1 MRGFVAATVFGAM
14 SAAFAA
20 DKLPIMGYD
29 GFSATASDLE
39 IRYMEAKEC
48 GLTALMQGFGTAE
61 QARNCLDLAQR
72 AGIKL
77 LFSNRKLF
85 EADGS
90 QFAAAVKD
98 HPALMAY
105 YVRDEPSVN
114 DFDNLGRAVRLI
126 QAVDSV
132 HPSIVN
138 WFGRVDRMQ
147 YWYKVPTFEEYIG
160 QFIEKVPTPILSFDQ
175 YPVLNPG
182 LFPTPT
188 FRPATGDCH
197 LQTNWYHSLETVLD
211 TSKRTGRPYWAF
223 AISCALRHK
232 PGNDYPIAT
241 EGHLRLQQNSNL
253 AYGAQGLWY
262 YNYCVDPKNPGKM
275 FSQGR
280 PLAPD
285 GKRSTV
291 YERMRRVNRELQAR
305 AVVFLGAKVE
315 KVRHTGVPW
324 PGEGTRLTGKFL
336 PPGTVRLATDDLPK
350 WVKSLET
357 PDGGAVVSRLTNGG
371 NECLAVVNRSPDKEL
386 TLKIGLAPGVK
397 RIRDDGTVVD
407 ASLYSSEYWMDP
419 GAMEIFCFKQT
430 GKEQLK

>member
-1 MRGFVAATVFGAM
+1 MRRIAVVGVLGAM
-14 SAAFAA
+14 FAAFAGEE
-20 DKLPIMGYD
+20 LPIMGYS
-29 GFSATASDLE
+29 GFPSTAANIE
-39 IRYMEAKEC
+39 MRYSEAKEC
-48 GLTALMQGFGTAE
+48 GLTALMQGFGNAA
-61 QARNCLDLAQR
+61 QARKCLDMAQR

-77 LFSNRKLF
+77 LLSNRKLF

-90 QFAAAVKD
+90 QLAAAVKD

-105 YVRDEPSVN
+105 YVRDEPSVD
-114 DFDNLGRAVRLI
+114 DFANLGRAVRVI
-126 QAVDSV
+126 QAADPV
-132 HPSIVN
+132 HPCIVN

-147 YWYKVPTFEEYIG
+147 HWYHVPTFEEYVN

-182 LFPTPT
+182 LFPTAT

-211 TSKRTGRPYWAF
+211 TSKRTGKPYWAF

-241 EGHLRLQQNSNL
+241 EGHLRLQQYSNL

-262 YNYCVDPKNPGKM
+262 YNYCADPKDPGRL

-280 PLAPD
+280 PFASD
-285 GKRSTV
+285 GRRSTV
-291 YERMRRVNRELQAR
+291 YERMRRVNGEFQAR
-305 AVVFLGAKVE
+305 AFVFLGAKVE

-336 PPGTVRLATDDLPK
+336 PPGTARLEPGDLPP

-357 PDGGAVVSRLTNGG
+357 PDGGAVVSRLVNGG
-371 NECLAVVNRSPDKEL
+371 KEYLVVVNRSPDKEL
-386 TLKIGLAPGVK
+386 TLKLDLAPSVK
-397 RIRDDGTVVD
+397 YVRFDGTVSD
-407 ASLYSSEYWMDP
+407 ASLYTTEYWLDP
-419 GAMEIFCFKQT
+419 GMAEIFQAP
-430 GKEQLK
+430 

>member
-1 MRGFVAATVFGAM
+1 MKRVIATGLLFAAVA
-14 SAAFAA
+14 SAAA
-20 DKLPIMGYD
+20 DELPIMGYS
-29 GFSATASDLE
+29 GFHSTVPNLE
-39 IRYMEAKEC
+39 MRYREAKEC
-48 GLTALMQGFGTAE
+48 GLTALMQWFGDEA
-61 QARNCLDLAQR
+61 QVRKCLDTAHR
-72 AGIKL
+72 VGIKL
-77 LFSNRKLF
+77 LLANRKLF

-90 QFAAAVKD
+90 QLAAAVKD

-147 YWYKVPTFEEYIG
+147 YWYKVPTFEEYVN
-160 QFIEKVPTPILSFDQ
+160 QFIEKVPTQVLSFDQ

-182 LFPTPT
+182 LFPTAT

-211 TSKRTGRPYWAF
+211 TSKRTGKPYWAF

-241 EGHLRLQQNSNL
+241 EGHLRLQQYSNL

-262 YNYCVDPKNPGKM
+262 YNYCADPKDKGRM

-280 PLAPD
+280 PLASD
-285 GKRSTV
+285 RRRSTV
-291 YERMRRVNRELQAR
+291 YERMRRVNRELQDR
-305 AVVFLGAKVE
+305 AFVFLGAKVE
-315 KVRHTGVPW
+315 AVRHTGVPW
-324 PGEGTRLTGKFL
+324 PGEGTRLTGAFIPAGTTPFAPGDL
-336 PPGTVRLATDDLPK
+336 PP

-371 NECLAVVNRSPDKEL
+371 KEYLVVVNRSPDKEL
-386 TLKIGLAPGVK
+386 TLKLDLAPGAKYV
-397 RIRDDGTVVD
+397 RSDGTVSD
-407 ASLYSSEYWMDP
+407 AALYTSEYWLDP
-419 GAMEIFCFKQT
+419 GMAEIFQAP
-430 GKEQLK
+430 

>member
-1 MRGFVAATVFGAM
+1 MRRIAVVGVLGAM
-14 SAAFAA
+14 FAAFAGEE
-20 DKLPIMGYD
+20 LPIMGYS
-29 GFSATASDLE
+29 GFPGSTPNLE
-39 IRYMEAKEC
+39 MRYREAREC
-48 GLTALMQGFGTAE
+48 GLTALMQSFGDAA
-61 QARNCLDLAQR
+61 QALKYLDTAQR

-77 LFSNRKLF
+77 LLANRKLF

-90 QFAAAVKD
+90 QLAAAVKD

-105 YVRDEPSVN
+105 YVRDEPSVD
-114 DFDNLGRAVRLI
+114 DFPNLGRAVRLI
-126 QAVDSV
+126 QAVDSG

-147 YWYKVPTFEEYIG
+147 YWYKAPTFEEYIG
-160 QFIEKVPTPILSFDQ
+160 RFIDQVPTPILSFDQ

-182 LFPTPT
+182 LFPTAT

-211 TSKRTGRPYWAF
+211 TSKRTGKPYWAF

-241 EGHLRLQQNSNL
+241 EGHLRLQQYSNL

-262 YNYCVDPKNPGKM
+262 YNYCADPKDPGRL

-280 PLAPD
+280 PFASD
-285 GKRSTV
+285 GRRSTV
-291 YERMRRVNRELQAR
+291 YERMRRVNGEFQAR
-305 AVVFLGAKVE
+305 AFVFLGAKVE

-336 PPGTVRLATDDLPK
+336 PPGTVPLAPGDLPP
-350 WVKSLET
+350 WVKALET
-357 PDGGAVVSRLTNGG
+357 PDGGAVVSRLVNGG
-371 NECLAVVNRSPDKEL
+371 KEYLVVVNRSPDKEL
-386 TLKIGLAPGVK
+386 TLKLDLAPGVK
-397 RIRDDGTVVD
+397 YVRFDGTVSD
-407 ASLYSSEYWMDP
+407 ASLYTTEYWLDP
-419 GAMEIFCFKQT
+419 GMAEIFQAP
-430 GKEQLK
+430 

>member
-1 MRGFVAATVFGAM
+1 MKRVITSGLIFAAGAAVAAEE
-14 SAAFAA
+14 
-20 DKLPIMGYD
+20 LPIMGYS
-29 GFSATASDLE
+29 GFPCTASNLE
-39 IRYMEAKEC
+39 MRYREAKEC
-48 GLTALMQGFGTAE
+48 GLTALMQSFGNAAH
-61 QARNCLDLAQR
+61 ARKCLDTAQR
-72 AGIKL
+72 VGIKL
-77 LFSNRKLF
+77 LLSNRKLF

-90 QFAAAVKD
+90 QLAAAVKD

-105 YVRDEPSVN
+105 YVRDEPSVD
-114 DFDNLGRAVRLI
+114 DFANLGRAVRVI
-126 QAVDSV
+126 QAADSV

-147 YWYKVPTFEEYIG
+147 HWYHVPTFEEYVN
-160 QFIEKVPTPILSFDQ
+160 QFVEKVPTPILSFDQ

-182 LFPTPT
+182 LFPTAT

-241 EGHLRLQQNSNL
+241 EGHLRLQQYSNL

-262 YNYCVDPKNPGKM
+262 YNYCADPKNPGRL

-280 PLAPD
+280 PLASD

-291 YERMRRVNRELQAR
+291 YERMRRVNGEFQAR
-305 AVVFLGAKVE
+305 AFVFLGARVE

-324 PGEGTRLTGKFL
+324 PGEGTRLSGEFV
-336 PPGTVRLATDDLPK
+336 PPGTARLEPGDLPP

-357 PDGGAVVSRLTNGG
+357 PDGGAVVSCLVNGG
-371 NECLAVVNRSPDKEL
+371 KEYLVVVNRSPDKEL
-386 TLKIGLAPGVK
+386 TLKLDLAPGVK
-397 RIRDDGTVVD
+397 YVRFDGTVSD
-407 ASLYSSEYWMDP
+407 ASLYTTEYWLDP
-419 GAMEIFCFKQT
+419 GMAEIFQAP
-430 GKEQLK
+430 

>member
-1 MRGFVAATVFGAM
+1 MTRMIAMAVAVGASLTA
-14 SAAFAA
+14 SAAGEM
-20 DKLPIMGYD
+20 PIMGYS
-29 GFSATASDLE
+29 GFGAASPNLAM
-39 IRYMEAKEC
+39 RYREAKEC
-48 GLTALMQGFGTAE
+48 GLTALMQSFGTAE
-61 QARNCLDLAQR
+61 QARKCLDIAQH

-77 LFSNRKLF
+77 LLSNRKLF

-90 QFAAAVKD
+90 QLAAAVKD

-105 YVRDEPSVN
+105 YVRDEPSVE
-114 DFDNLGRAVRLI
+114 DFENLGRAVRTI
-126 QAVDSV
+126 QAVDSAR
-132 HPSIVN
+132 PCIVN
-138 WFGRVDRMQ
+138 WFGRVDKMQ
-147 YWYKVPTFEEYIG
+147 RWYHVPTFEEYIDRFVR
-160 QFIEKVPTPILSFDQ
+160 QVPTPILSFDQ

-182 LFPTPT
+182 LFPTPV

-211 TSKRTGRPYWAF
+211 TSKRTGKPYWAF

-241 EGHLRLQQNSNL
+241 EGHLRLQHNSNL

-262 YNYCVDPKNPGKM
+262 YNYCVDPKDLGKM

-280 PLAPD
+280 PLASD

-324 PGEGTRLTGKFL
+324 PGEGTRLTGEFL
-336 PPGTVRLATDDLPK
+336 PPGTVQLSTGDLPK

-357 PDGGAVVSRLTNGG
+357 PDGGAVVSRLVNGG
-371 NECLAVVNRSPDKEL
+371 KECLVVVNRSPDKEL
-386 TLKIGLAPGVK
+386 TLKIDLAAGVK
-397 RIRDDGTVVD
+397 RVRDDGTVVD
-407 ASLYSSEYWMDP
+407 AGLYTNEYWLDP
-419 GAMEIFCFKQT
+419 GAMEVFVR
-430 GKEQLK
+430 

>member
-1 MRGFVAATVFGAM
+1 MKRVIAIGWVLVAVTAVAAEE
-14 SAAFAA
+14 
-20 DKLPIMGYD
+20 LPIMGYS
-29 GFSATASDLE
+29 GFPSTAANLE
-39 IRYMEAKEC
+39 MRYREAKEC
-48 GLTALMQGFGTAE
+48 GLTALMQGFGNE
-61 QARNCLDLAQR
+61 VQVRKCLDTAQR
-72 AGIKL
+72 VGIKL
-77 LFSNRKLF
+77 LLSNRKLF

-90 QFAAAVKD
+90 QLAAAVKD

-126 QAVDSV
+126 QSVDSV
-132 HPSIVN
+132 HPSLVN

-147 YWYKVPTFEEYIG
+147 HWYKVPTFEEYVN
-160 QFIEKVPTPILSFDQ
+160 QFIEKVPTPILSLDQ
-175 YPVLNPG
+175 YPVLDPG
-182 LFPTPT
+182 LFPTAT

-223 AISCALRHK
+223 AICCALRHK

-241 EGHLRLQQNSNL
+241 EGHLRLQQYSNL

-262 YNYCVDPKNPGKM
+262 YSYCVDPKDKGRH

-280 PLAPD
+280 PLASD

-291 YERMRRVNRELQAR
+291 YERMRRVNREFQSR
-305 AVVFLGAKVE
+305 AFVFLGAKVE

-324 PGEGTRLTGKFL
+324 PGEGTRLSGEFI
-336 PPGTVRLATDDLPK
+336 PPGTTPFAPGDLPP

-357 PDGGAVVSRLTNGG
+357 PDGGAVVSRLMNGG
-371 NECLAVVNRSPDKEL
+371 KEYLVVVNRSPDKEL
-386 TLKIGLAPGVK
+386 TLKLNLASGTKYV
-397 RIRDDGTVVD
+397 RYDGTIAD
-407 ASLYSSEYWMDP
+407 AAFYTTEYWLDP
-419 GAMEIFCFKQT
+419 GMAAIFQSP
-430 GKEQLK
+430 

>member
-1 MRGFVAATVFGAM
+1 MKRVIATGLLFAAVA
-14 SAAFAA
+14 SAAA
-20 DKLPIMGYD
+20 DELPIMGYS
-29 GFSATASDLE
+29 GFPSTAANLE
-39 IRYMEAKEC
+39 MRYREAKEC
-48 GLTALMQGFGTAE
+48 GLTALMQGFGNEA
-61 QARNCLDLAQR
+61 QVRKCLDTAQR
-72 AGIKL
+72 VGIKL
-77 LFSNRKLF
+77 LLSNRKLF

-90 QFAAAVKD
+90 QLAAAVKD

-105 YVRDEPSVN
+105 YVRDEPSVK

-147 YWYKVPTFEEYIG
+147 YWYKVPTFEEYVN
-160 QFIEKVPTPILSFDQ
+160 QFIEKVPTPVLSFDQ

-182 LFPTPT
+182 LFPTAT

-211 TSKRTGRPYWAF
+211 TSKRTGKPYWAF

-241 EGHLRLQQNSNL
+241 EGHLRLQQYSNL

-262 YNYCVDPKNPGKM
+262 YNYCADPKDKGRM

-280 PLAPD
+280 PLASD

-305 AVVFLGAKVE
+305 AFVFLGAKVE

-324 PGEGTRLTGKFL
+324 PGEGTRLTGAFIPAGTTPFAPGDL
-336 PPGTVRLATDDLPK
+336 PP

-371 NECLAVVNRSPDKEL
+371 KEYLVVVNRSPDKEL
-386 TLKIGLAPGVK
+386 TLKLDLVPGTKYV
-397 RIRDDGTVVD
+397 RYDGTVSD
-407 ASLYSSEYWMDP
+407 AALYTSEYWLDP
-419 GAMEIFCFKQT
+419 GMAEIFQAP
-430 GKEQLK
+430 

>member
-1 MRGFVAATVFGAM
+1 MKRVFATGLFFTAV
-14 SAAFAA
+14 AAFAA
-20 DKLPIMGYD
+20 DELPIMGYS
-29 GFSATASDLE
+29 GFPATTPNLE
-39 IRYMEAKEC
+39 MRYREAKDC
-48 GLTALMQGFGTAE
+48 GLTALMQGFGDVA
-61 QARNCLDLAQR
+61 QVRRCLDAAQR

-77 LFSNRKLF
+77 LLSNRKLF

-90 QFAAAVKD
+90 QLAAAVKD

-160 QFIEKVPTPILSFDQ
+160 QFIEKVPTPVLSFDQ

-211 TSKRTGRPYWAF
+211 TSKKTGKPYWAF

-241 EGHLRLQQNSNL
+241 EGHLRLQQYSNL

-262 YNYCVDPKNPGKM
+262 YSYHASPKNPGKM
-275 FSQGR
+275 FSQGH
-280 PLAPD
+280 PLASD
-285 GKRSTV
+285 GRRSTV
-291 YERMRRVNRELQAR
+291 YERMRRVNAEFQRR
-305 AVVFLGAKVE
+305 AFVFLGAKVE
-315 KVRHTGVPW
+315 RVRHTGVPW
-324 PGEGTRLTGKFL
+324 PGEGTRLTGDFL
-336 PPGTVRLATDDLPK
+336 PPGTVRLTSKDLPP

-357 PDGGAVVSRLTNGG
+357 PDGGAVVSRLVNGG
-371 NECLAVVNRSPDKEL
+371 KEYLVVVNRSPDKEV
-386 TLKIGLAPGVK
+386 TLKIELAEGTK
-397 RIRDDGTVVD
+397 YIREDGTTVE
-407 ASLYSSEYWMDP
+407 AALYTNEYWLDP
-419 GAMEIFCFKQT
+419 GMAVIFQT
-430 GKEQLK
+430 P

>member
-1 MRGFVAATVFGAM
+1 MKRVIVVGLVLAAGAAVAAEE
-14 SAAFAA
+14 
-20 DKLPIMGYD
+20 LPIMGYS
-29 GFSATASDLE
+29 GFPCTASNLE
-39 IRYMEAKEC
+39 MRYREAKEC
-48 GLTALMQGFGTAE
+48 GLTALMQSFGNAA
-61 QARNCLDLAQR
+61 QARKCLDAAQR
-72 AGIKL
+72 VGIKL
-77 LFSNRKLF
+77 LLSNRKLF

-90 QFAAAVKD
+90 QLAAAVKG

-105 YVRDEPSVN
+105 YVRDEPSVD
-114 DFDNLGRAVRLI
+114 DFANLGRAVRVI
-126 QAVDSV
+126 QAADSV
-132 HPSIVN
+132 HPCIVN

-147 YWYKVPTFEEYIG
+147 HWYHVPTFEEYVN

-182 LFPTPT
+182 LFPTAT

-241 EGHLRLQQNSNL
+241 EGHLRLQQYSNL

-262 YNYCVDPKNPGKM
+262 YSYCADPKNPGRL

-280 PLAPD
+280 PLASD

-291 YERMRRVNRELQAR
+291 YERMRRVNAEFQAR
-305 AVVFLGAKVE
+305 AFVFLGAKVE
-315 KVRHTGVPW
+315 KVRHTGVLW
-324 PGEGTRLTGKFL
+324 PGEGTRLSGEFV
-336 PPGTVRLATDDLPK
+336 PPGTARLEPGDLPP

-357 PDGGAVVSRLTNGG
+357 PDGGAVVSRLVTGG
-371 NECLAVVNRSPDKEL
+371 KEYLVVVNRSPDKEL
-386 TLKIGLAPGVK
+386 TLKLDLAPGVK
-397 RIRDDGTVVD
+397 YVRFDGTVSD
-407 ASLYSSEYWMDP
+407 ASLYTTEYWLDP
-419 GAMEIFCFKQT
+419 GMAEIFQAP
-430 GKEQLK
+430 

>member
-1 MRGFVAATVFGAM
+1 M
-14 SAAFAA
+14 
-20 DKLPIMGYD
+20 
-29 GFSATASDLE
+29 
-39 IRYMEAKEC
+39 
-48 GLTALMQGFGTAE
+48 
-61 QARNCLDLAQR
+61 
-72 AGIKL
+72 
-77 LFSNRKLF
+77 F

-90 QFAAAVKD
+90 QLAAAVKD

-105 YVRDEPSVN
+105 YVRDEPSV
-114 DFDNLGRAVRLI
+114 DAFDNLGRAVRLI

-138 WFGRVDRMQ
+138 WFGRVDKMQ
-147 YWYKVPTFEEYIG
+147 RWYHVPTFEEYIG

-182 LFPTPT
+182 LFPTAT

-211 TSKRTGRPYWAF
+211 TSKKTGKPYWAF

-241 EGHLRLQQNSNL
+241 EGHLRLQQYSNL

-262 YNYCVDPKNPGKM
+262 YNYCVDPKDKGKH

-280 PLAPD
+280 PLASD

-291 YERMRRVNRELQAR
+291 YERMRRVNREFQAR
-305 AVVFLGAKVE
+305 AFVFLGAKVE

-324 PGEGTRLTGKFL
+324 PGAGTRLSGEFVPPGATPFAPGDL
-336 PPGTVRLATDDLPK
+336 PP

-357 PDGGAVVSRLTNGG
+357 PDGGAVVSRLVNGDK
-371 NECLAVVNRSPDKEL
+371 EYLVVVNRSPDKEL
-386 TLKIGLAPGVK
+386 TLKIALAPGVK
-397 RIRDDGTVVD
+397 YIRADGTIVD
-407 ASLYSSEYWMDP
+407 AALYTGEYWLDP
-419 GAMEIFCFKQT
+419 GMAEIFQSR
-430 GKEQLK
+430 

>member
-1 MRGFVAATVFGAM
+1 MKRVVAIGWVLVAVAAV
-14 SAAFAA
+14 AAEE
-20 DKLPIMGYD
+20 LPIMGYS
-29 GFSATASDLE
+29 GFPSTAANLE
-39 IRYMEAKEC
+39 MRYREAKEC
-48 GLTALMQGFGTAE
+48 GLTALMQGFGNEA
-61 QARNCLDLAQR
+61 QVRKCLDTAQR
-72 AGIKL
+72 VGIKL
-77 LFSNRKLF
+77 LLSNRKLF

-90 QFAAAVKD
+90 QLAAAVKD

-105 YVRDEPSVN
+105 YVRDEPNVN

-147 YWYKVPTFEEYIG
+147 YWYKVPTFEEYVN

-182 LFPTPT
+182 LFPTAT

-211 TSKRTGRPYWAF
+211 TSKRTGKPYWAF
-223 AISCALRHK
+223 AICCALRHK

-241 EGHLRLQQNSNL
+241 EGHLRLQQYSNL

-262 YNYCVDPKNPGKM
+262 Y
-275 FSQGR
+275 QGR
-280 PLAPD
+280 PLASD

-291 YERMRRVNRELQAR
+291 YERMRRVNREFQAR
-305 AVVFLGAKVE
+305 AFVFLGAKVE

-324 PGEGTRLTGKFL
+324 PGEGTRLTGAFIPAGTTPFASGDL
-336 PPGTVRLATDDLPK
+336 PP

-371 NECLAVVNRSPDKEL
+371 KEYLVVVNRSPDKEL
-386 TLKIGLAPGVK
+386 TLKLDLAPGTKYV
-397 RIRDDGTVVD
+397 RYDGTVSD
-407 ASLYSSEYWMDP
+407 AALYTSEYWLNP
-419 GAMEIFCFKQT
+419 GMAEIFQAP
-430 GKEQLK
+430 

>member
-1 MRGFVAATVFGAM
+1 MR
-14 SAAFAA
+14 
-20 DKLPIMGYD
+20 K
-29 GFSATASDLE
+29 
-39 IRYMEAKEC
+39 
-48 GLTALMQGFGTAE
+48 
-61 QARNCLDLAQR
+61 CLDTAQR
-72 AGIKL
+72 VGIKL
-77 LFSNRKLF
+77 LLANRKLF

-90 QFAAAVKD
+90 QLAAAVKD

-147 YWYKVPTFEEYIG
+147 YWYKVPTFEEYVN
-160 QFIEKVPTPILSFDQ
+160 QFIEKVPTQVLSFDQ

-182 LFPTPT
+182 LFPTAT

-211 TSKRTGRPYWAF
+211 TSKRTGKPYWAF
-223 AISCALRHK
+223 AICCALRHK

-241 EGHLRLQQNSNL
+241 EGHLRLQQYSNL

-262 YNYCVDPKNPGKM
+262 YNYCADPKDKGRM

-280 PLAPD
+280 PLASD

-305 AVVFLGAKVE
+305 AFVFLGAKVE

-324 PGEGTRLTGKFL
+324 PGEGTRLTGAFIPAGTTPFAPGDL
-336 PPGTVRLATDDLPK
+336 PP

-371 NECLAVVNRSPDKEL
+371 KEYLVVVNRSPDKEL
-386 TLKIGLAPGVK
+386 TLKLDLAPGTKYV
-397 RIRDDGTVVD
+397 RYDGTVSD
-407 ASLYSSEYWMDP
+407 AALYTSEYWLDP
-419 GAMEIFCFKQT
+419 GMAGIFQAP
-430 GKEQLK
+430 